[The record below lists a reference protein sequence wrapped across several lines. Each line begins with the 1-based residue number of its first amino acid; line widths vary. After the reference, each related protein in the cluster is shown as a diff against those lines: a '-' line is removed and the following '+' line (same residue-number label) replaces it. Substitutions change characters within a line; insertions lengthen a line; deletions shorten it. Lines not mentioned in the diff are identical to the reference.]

1 MWSGSPFLVAERV
14 VIECVS
20 EKLKF
25 VRSTYVRLFSIDL
38 EAQLPFNEGC
48 DRVHDPLGTGLAS
61 DSNDHVVCI
70 SAEMQSPCLKF
81 LVQLVEHY
89 VRKQR
94 TKTSPLWSAD
104 LRLFKHP
111 FDHYTSLEELPYQRF
126 GVSVVYYPSNITHE
140 PVLRD
145 IVEELL
151 QIKVHYPFIAFV
163 YVPGD
168 FGHRHKGAPSWSEA
182 IAVLTE
188 QRLKHR

>member
-1 MWSGSPFLVAERV
+1 MLPHHNPNHGSQMFVNGCEHPFHVPKSEVVYPSPYGLVQPLNPVVHRYAPASATKLLQLVLELGDRLFMRFGPPFLVAERV

-81 LVQLVEHY
+81 LVQLVEHD
-89 VRKQR
+89 VRK
-94 TKTSPLWSAD
+94 
-104 LRLFKHP
+104 
-111 FDHYTSLEELPYQRF
+111 
-126 GVSVVYYPSNITHE
+126 
-140 PVLRD
+140 
-145 IVEELL
+145 
-151 QIKVHYPFIAFV
+151 
-163 YVPGD
+163 
-168 FGHRHKGAPSWSEA
+168 
-182 IAVLTE
+182 
-188 QRLKHR
+188 